1 MPLRSRKLPRLSIRR
16 AAPQLRSLWAPERAP
31 LCRVR
36 SGRTGPRGAPLFGQR
51 AGLAGT
57 ALPGRTTLC
66 QSFEARKRPSVGKK
80 GELKS
85 AENCEV
91 SNQFRR
97 LGVAA
102 ARHFSGAAP
111 ANNLGFSGR
120 PRRDDRGGTT
130 RPGTRPKKF
139 RDRSQW
145 VNPSQVLRSFV
156 LKSVKSWDYR
166 ELRERIADGY
176 TLRQFT
182 EFYCQPVPKHLA
194 FNRAFHRLTRETVK
208 AINELVVGAAVDL
221 GLEDGNRLR
230 VDTTVVQTDIHHP
243 TDNTLLWDVVRVVT
257 RLVGRL
263 KKAVQKRIRGFHNR
277 KRVARRRM
285 QEIQR
290 MKSTERHERQTKKYR
305 ELIRVTE
312 EVVTGA
318 RKVVEQTKKAR
329 GKDLAAEMAIPELRK
344 EIEHYCKLGDR
355 VIDQARRRVLEGE
368 QVPNAEKIYSIFEAH
383 TDLIKRGKVQTPL
396 EFGHKVFLAESA
408 QGLITQYEVLEG
420 NPNDEQH
427 VEPSLKR
434 HKKMFGHVPEL
445 YGTDRGFFSEK
456 NVKLCERKGVKVVC
470 IPQCGGQKTDE
481 RKAYEKSP
489 DFKKGQ
495 RFRAGIEGRISV
507 LFRGRG
513 MKRCRD
519 EGRKRFELWV
529 GAAVLANNLM
539 RIAALLSERTRR
551 KRKAA

>member
-1 MPLRSRKLPRLSIRR
+1 MHYLARS
-16 AAPQLRSLWAPERAP
+16 
-31 LCRVR
+31 
-36 SGRTGPRGAPLFGQR
+36 
-51 AGLAGT
+51 
-57 ALPGRTTLC
+57 
-66 QSFEARKRPSVGKK
+66 
-80 GELKS
+80 
-85 AENCEV
+85 
-91 SNQFRR
+91 
-97 LGVAA
+97 
-102 ARHFSGAAP
+102 
-111 ANNLGFSGR
+111 
-120 PRRDDRGGTT
+120 
-130 RPGTRPKKF
+130 
-139 RDRSQW
+139 
-145 VNPSQVLRSFV
+145 
-156 LKSVKSWDYR
+156 
-166 ELRERIADGY
+166 
-176 TLRQFT
+176 
-182 EFYCQPVPKHLA
+182 
-194 FNRAFHRLTRETVK
+194 
-208 AINELVVGAAVDL
+208 
-221 GLEDGNRLR
+221 
-230 VDTTVVQTDIHHP
+230 VVQTDVHHP

-257 RLVGRL
+257 RLVGGL

-290 MKSTERHERQTKKYR
+290 MTPRQRHERQTEKYR
-305 ELIRVTE
+305 ELIGVTE
-312 EVVTGA
+312 EVVTSA
-318 RKVVEQTKKAR
+318 RKVVEQTEKAR
-329 GKDLAAEMAIPELRK
+329 GKDRAAELAIPELRK

-355 VIDQARRRVLEGE
+355 VIYQARRRVLEGE
-368 QVPNAEKIYSIFEAH
+368 QVPNAKKIFSIFEAH

-420 NPNDEQH
+420 NPDDERH

-456 NVKLCERKGVKVVC
+456 NVQSCKQEGVKVVC
-470 IPQCGGQKTDE
+470 IPQCGGQKTAK

-489 DFKKGQ
+489 AFKKGQ
-495 RFRAGIEGRISV
+495 RFRAGIEGTISV

-539 RIAALLSERTRR
+539 RIAALRTKRSR

>member
-1 MPLRSRKLPRLSIRR
+1 MSRPTQ
-16 AAPQLRSLWAPERAP
+16 PQISFADWELLQQGIELEPVLQGISDFLDDHAEMVEAVRQDLERGLKKPGTGRTGLTPSQTLRSLILMR
-31 LCRVR
+31 
-36 SGRTGPRGAPLFGQR
+36 
-51 AGLAGT
+51 
-57 ALPGRTTLC
+57 
-66 QSFEARKRPSVGKK
+66 
-80 GELKS
+80 
-85 AENCEV
+85 
-91 SNQFRR
+91 
-97 LGVAA
+97 
-102 ARHFSGAAP
+102 
-111 ANNLGFSGR
+111 
-120 PRRDDRGGTT
+120 
-130 RPGTRPKKF
+130 
-139 RDRSQW
+139 
-145 VNPSQVLRSFV
+145 
-156 LKSVKSWDYR
+156 VKSWDYR
-166 ELRERIADGY
+166 ELRERIADGF
-176 TLRQFT
+176 TLRRFT
-182 EFYCQPVPKHLA
+182 QFYCRSVPKHDA
-194 FNRAFHRLTRETVK
+194 FHRAFHQLTPQTLQAV
-208 AINELVVGAAVDL
+208 NDVVVDAAVDL
-221 GLEDGNRLR
+221 GLEDGNQLR

-290 MKSTERHERQTKKYR
+290 MTPKQRHERQTEKYR
-305 ELIRVTE
+305 ELIGVTE

-318 RKVVEQTKKAR
+318 QKVVEQTKKAR
-329 GKDLAAEMAIPELRK
+329 GKDLAAELAIPELRK
-344 EIEHYCKLGDR
+344 EIKHYCKLGDR

-368 QVPNAEKIYSIFEAH
+368 QVPNAKKIFSIFEAH

-408 QGLITQYEVLEG
+408 KGLITQYQVLEG

-481 RKAYEKSP
+481 RKTYEKSP

-495 RFRAGIEGRISV
+495 RFRAGIEGTISV

-513 MKRCRD
+513 MKRCLD
-519 EGRKRFELWV
+519 EGRK
-529 GAAVLANNLM
+529 
-539 RIAALLSERTRR
+539 
-551 KRKAA
+551 